1 MSASQFVR
9 RALAPGRPERAV
21 ALAASLGAITL
32 IDPAKLRAGELAAY
46 RTTLAG
52 ITAADLAT
60 DLPPRT
66 SPAAR
71 AAIATLGAGAVL
83 GLSPLGEAFDAKLQ
97 RSLAR
102 RGVRRPRVALA
113 IAGAALV
120 LASELPG
127 ILAKRRASRT
137 GLGTSPGAGL
147 GTDLSTGPSSALG
160 IGPAG
165 DHTTLGDLPD
175 GARALI
181 AGMLEYSAE
190 PSAGALAAQLGDA
203 RELVWQGVP
212 GSYDVINIDVSDA
225 HAAPRAVPHE
235 QRFPVTAEFRDP
247 DSGTNRLVRLFV
259 EDGLLARLTLEDGT
273 AGDATRGNTAGRTHR
288 ASAAGHWPGQWP
300 SLAEVTFSLES
311 DAPSDRRAAILARL
325 QSRS

>member
-1 MSASQFVR
+1 MSASQFLR
-9 RALAPGRPERAV
+9 RVLAPGRPERAV
-21 ALAASLGAITL
+21 TLAASLGAITL
-32 IDPAKLRAGELAAY
+32 IDPAKLSAGELAAY
-46 RTTLAG
+46 RTTLAA

-71 AAIATLGAGAVL
+71 AAVATLGAGAVV
-83 GLSPLGEAFDAKLQ
+83 GLSPLGEALDSRLQ

-120 LASELPG
+120 LASELPS
-127 ILAKRRASRT
+127 ILAKRRARRT
-137 GLGTSPGAGL
+137 GLGV
-147 GTDLSTGPSSALG
+147 DPSSAHNIDLT
-160 IGPAG
+160 G
-165 DHTTLGDLPD
+165 DHTALGDLPD
-175 GARALI
+175 GVRALI

-190 PSAGALAAQLGDA
+190 PSAGALAAQLGDT

-212 GSYDVINIDVSDA
+212 GSYDVINLDVSDA

-247 DSGTNRLVRLFV
+247 DSGANRLVRLFV
-259 EDGLLARLTLEDGT
+259 EDGFLARLTLEDGT
-273 AGDATRGNTAGRTHR
+273 AGDTAHGDTAGSTAGSTAGRTHR
-288 ASAAGHWPGQWP
+288 ASAAGRWPQQWP
-300 SLAEVTFSLES
+300 TLAEVTFSLES
-311 DAPSDRRAAILARL
+311 EAPSDRRAAILARL
-325 QSRS
+325 QSRG

>member
-32 IDPAKLRAGELAAY
+32 IDPAKLRGGELAAY

-127 ILAKRRASRT
+127 ILARRRARRT
-137 GLGTSPGAGL
+137 SL

-190 PSAGALAAQLGDA
+190 PSAGALAAQLRDA

-288 ASAAGHWPGQWP
+288 ASAAGRWPGQWP
-300 SLAEVTFSLES
+300 TLAEVTFSLES